1 MKFNTSWVVHTA
13 LASAALMAAGAQAQ
27 IYRCGNEYLNDAK
40 VAQARGCKV
49 VEGGNVTIVQGTKVQ
64 TPVAVATPTPSATAP
79 ARAGATPAALPR
91 DAKPD
96 SAEQRARD
104 NDQRLILESE
114 LKKAETRLAELQKE
128 FNNGEPEKRGEE
140 FRNHQKYVE
149 RTAELKANINRHES
163 DVAGIK
169 RELQR
174 TYK

>member
-1 MKFNTSWVVHTA
+1 MNAYFSVLSKSV
-13 LASAALMAAGAQAQ
+13 LGASAFLAMGAQAE

-40 VAQARGCKV
+40 AAAARGCKL
-49 VEGGNVTIVQGTKVQ
+49 VEGGNITVVQGTKVQ
-64 TPVAVATPTPSATAP
+64 TPVAAAPVAANPAP

-91 DAKPD
+91 EAKPD

-114 LKKAETRLAELQKE
+114 LKKAETRLTELQKE
-128 FNNGEPEKRGEE
+128 FNGGEPEKRGDEA
-140 FRNHQKYVE
+140 RNHQKYLDRV
-149 RTAELKANINRHES
+149 AELKSNINRHES